1 MPIIHR
7 GSATLLGAETFWSRA
22 DDFGA
27 GPRGAAITSLPSNVV
42 TMTDATREFDLDLMA
57 PAQIRHFV
65 RRQLLQWGLDDLV
78 DVAELLVSE
87 VVTNSIRHALAGGRV
102 SVARQGKGVRV
113 EVADSGGGTPVPR
126 QAEPHEPTGRGLA
139 IVGALADRWGIVDP
153 PGSGKTV
160 WFELAGPVG

>member
-1 MPIIHR
+1 MPIMHR
-7 GSATLLGAETFWSRA
+7 GSAALVNAERHRWGIDDLVVEPRRA
-22 DDFGA
+22 G
-27 GPRGAAITSLPSNVV
+27 GPSLPSNDV
-42 TMTDATREFDLDLMA
+42 TVSDVTREFDLDLMA

-65 RRQLLQWGLDDLV
+65 RLQLLQWGLDDLV

-102 SVARQGKGVRV
+102 SVARQGTGVRV

-139 IVGALADRWGIVDP
+139 IVGALADRWGVVDP

-160 WFELAGPVG
+160 WFELAGQVG

>member
-1 MPIIHR
+1 M
-7 GSATLLGAETFWSRA
+7 S
-22 DDFGA
+22 
-27 GPRGAAITSLPSNVV
+27 
-42 TMTDATREFDLDLMA
+42 DATREFDLDLMA
-57 PAQIRHFV
+57 PAQISHFV
-65 RRQLLQWGLDDLV
+65 RLQLLQWGLDELV

-139 IVGALADRWGIVDP
+139 IVGALADRWGVVDP

-160 WFELAGPVG
+160 WFELAGPVR